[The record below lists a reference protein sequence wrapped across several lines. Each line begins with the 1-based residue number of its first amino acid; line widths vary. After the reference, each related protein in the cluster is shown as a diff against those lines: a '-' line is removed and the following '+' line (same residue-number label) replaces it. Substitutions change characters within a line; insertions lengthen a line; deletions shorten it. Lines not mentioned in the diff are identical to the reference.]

1 MNDRAAELAA
11 AVDAVRAAS
20 RVCIAVQRKLVS
32 AETLEKKDK
41 SPVTVADFASQAI
54 VCQRLAAALPA
65 DRVVGEEDAA
75 DLREGDQAPLAAAVA
90 ERVGDEIGGAGLE
103 QVLDWID
110 LGGAEASGGRY
121 WTLDPIDGTKGFLRG
136 EQYAVALGLIEDGE
150 VVLGVL
156 GCPNLPIAPF
166 EGATGALF
174 TAVKGGEA
182 AMLPLGGTGTSGTRV
197 RVTQLTSPAEARFC
211 ESVESGHSNQSES
224 ARIAEQLGITLE
236 PYRIDS
242 QCKYAA
248 IARGD
253 AQIYLRMPTRKDY
266 REKIWDHAAG
276 KLVVECAGGRV
287 SDVEGNALDF
297 SRGRTLE
304 DNRGVVATCGPI
316 HDEVI
321 EVVKRVRAESAD
333 GS

>member
-1 MNDRAAELAA
+1 MSDRNAELAA
-11 AVDAVRAAS
+11 AIEAVRAAS

-32 AETLEKKDK
+32 AETLEKRDK

-54 VCQRLAAALPA
+54 VCRKLAEVLPG

-75 DLREGDQAPLAAAVA
+75 ELRDASQEALAAAVA
-90 ERVGDEIGGAGLE
+90 DRVADEIGGAE
-103 QVLDWID
+103 VSQVLDWID
-110 LGGAEASGGRY
+110 LGGADASEGRY

-136 EQYAVALGLIEDGE
+136 QQYAVALGLIEDGE

-156 GCPNLPIAPF
+156 GCPNLS
-166 EGATGALF
+166 GRGGTGALF
-174 TAVKGGEA
+174 AGVAGGGALE
-182 AMLPLGGTGTSGTRV
+182 LPLAGDGIAGDPV
-197 RVTQLTSPAEARFC
+197 RVTSLTSPAEARFC

-224 ARIAEQLGITLE
+224 AQIAAQLGITLD

-287 SDVEGNALDF
+287 SDVTGRPLDF
-297 SRGRTLE
+297 SQGRTLE
-304 DNRGVVATCGPI
+304 QNRGVVATCGAI

-321 EVVKRVRAESAD
+321 EVVERVRAESAV
-333 GS
+333 

>member
-1 MNDRAAELAA
+1 M
-11 AVDAVRAAS
+11 
-20 RVCIAVQRKLVS
+20 
-32 AETLEKKDK
+32 
-41 SPVTVADFASQAI
+41 
-54 VCQRLAAALPA
+54 
-65 DRVVGEEDAA
+65 
-75 DLREGDQAPLAAAVA
+75 
-90 ERVGDEIGGAGLE
+90 
-103 QVLDWID
+103 
-110 LGGAEASGGRY
+110 
-121 WTLDPIDGTKGFLRG
+121 
-136 EQYAVALGLIEDGE
+136 
-150 VVLGVL
+150 
-156 GCPNLPIAPF
+156 
-166 EGATGALF
+166 
-174 TAVKGGEA
+174 
-182 AMLPLGGTGTSGTRV
+182 TS
-197 RVTQLTSPAEARFC
+197 LTSPAEARFC

-224 ARIAEQLGITLE
+224 ARIAEQLGITQE

-287 SDVEGNALDF
+287 SDVEGRPLDF

-321 EVVKRVRAESAD
+321 EVVGRVRAESQT
-333 GS
+333 

>member
-1 MNDRAAELAA
+1 MSDRNAELAA
-11 AVDAVRAAS
+11 AIDAVRAAS

-32 AETLEKKDK
+32 AETLEKRDK

-54 VCQRLAAALPA
+54 VCRKLAAALPG

-75 DLREGDQAPLAAAVA
+75 ELRSPGQEVLAAAVA
-90 ERVGDEIGGAGLE
+90 ERVGAELGGADPE

-110 LGGAEASGGRY
+110 LGGAEAAGDRY

-156 GCPNLPIAPF
+156 GCPNL
-166 EGATGALF
+166 EGR
-174 TAVKGGEA
+174 
-182 AMLPLGGTGTSGTRV
+182 GGTGSLFAGVVGSGAIELPLVGDGIAGEPV
-197 RVTQLTSPAEARFC
+197 RVTSLASPAQARFC

-287 SDVEGNALDF
+287 SDVEGRPLDF
-297 SRGRTLE
+297 AQGRTLE
-304 DNRGVVATCGPI
+304 GNRGVVATCGPI
-316 HDEVI
+316 HDQVI
-321 EVVKRVRAESAD
+321 DVVGRVRAETAA
-333 GS
+333 